1 MFKSKAYI
9 NSPVFIQNMLL
20 SARGGMYRF
29 FRQGKVFRDIL
40 NELGATQYL
49 DEAGLKDWQDMRLK
63 LIVEHAYKNVPYYS
77 RLFNKLGILP
87 ADIRSVGDL
96 NLLPLLTKE
105 DVRRN
110 PKDFTPKSRNRLLVS
125 RNFTSGSLGKPLE
138 LYRDLYSINF
148 ENAVLWRQK
157 QWAGIC
163 FSDRIAVLRE
173 ELVVPFKNRRPPF
186 WRYSMPEHKM
196 FISSYHLGRE
206 NVKYYVKAMEDFK
219 PLAIEAEPSSLYILA
234 RFIKDEGFC
243 PLSFSVKAVFTS
255 SEALVDKHKALIEEV
270 FGGRIYDFYG
280 NGERVAAIG
289 MCEQGSYHV
298 IPEYGIVEFLP
309 LDNNSGRSE
318 IVATNLHNYAMPLLR
333 YRTGDV
339 VEISDSRCGCN
350 RSFQAI
356 KRIEGRLADFLIAQD
371 GKLVYIDVCY
381 LMLQGVNNLIESQI
395 IQEDLNN
402 IRIRFIPGEGFSK
415 PDEEK
420 IKSNVKRYMGSS
432 VNVILEK
439 NGEFLYDRSNKFRPF
454 ISNVSRSLWQK

>member
-1 MFKSKAYI
+1 
-9 NSPVFIQNMLL
+9 
-20 SARGGMYRF
+20 
-29 FRQGKVFRDIL
+29 
-40 NELGATQYL
+40 
-49 DEAGLKDWQDMRLK
+49 
-63 LIVEHAYKNVPYYS
+63 
-77 RLFNKLGILP
+77 
-87 ADIRSVGDL
+87 
-96 NLLPLLTKE
+96 
-105 DVRRN
+105 
-110 PKDFTPKSRNRLLVS
+110 
-125 RNFTSGSLGKPLE
+125 
-138 LYRDLYSINF
+138 
-148 ENAVLWRQK
+148 
-157 QWAGIC
+157 
-163 FSDRIAVLRE
+163 
-173 ELVVPFKNRRPPF
+173 
-186 WRYSMPEHKM
+186 
-196 FISSYHLGRE
+196 
-206 NVKYYVKAMEDFK
+206 
-219 PLAIEAEPSSLYILA
+219 
-234 RFIKDEGFC
+234 
-243 PLSFSVKAVFTS
+243 
-255 SEALVDKHKALIEEV
+255 LIEEV

-289 MCEQGSYHV
+289 MCEQGSYHAL
-298 IPEYGIVEFLP
+298 PEYGIVEFLP